1 MATSQP
7 CVAIINDYWDFIEI
21 LSLHLERR
29 GYRAVGARIP
39 DLVKDGPQGAV
50 RFLEEYDP
58 DVIIFDVA
66 PPYVE
71 HIRYLES
78 FRPVEACK
86 GRKFVLTTT
95 WPFAVL
101 GYRGTDGVVAL
112 FGKPIRVDD
121 LMAAVDNALRQRGR
135 AA

>member
-1 MATSQP
+1 MATSSP
-7 CVAIINDYWDFIEI
+7 CIAIINDYWDYIEI
-21 LSLHLERR
+21 LSLHLEQR
-29 GYRAVGARIP
+29 GYRAVGALMP
-39 DLVKDGPQGAV
+39 ELAKDGPRGAS
-50 RFLEEYDP
+50 RFLEEHDP

-78 FRPVEACK
+78 FRPVEVDK

-95 WPFAVL
+95 WPFAL
-101 GYRGTDGVVAL
+101 QGYRGTDGVVAL
-112 FGKPIRVDD
+112 FGKPFRVDA
-121 LMAAVDNALRQRGR
+121 LLAAVDNALRQRGR